1 MYERSILDKLKYYY
15 LQNGGK
21 FTISSPGFLGSLGA
35 PSIALPLALEDCLVL

>member
-1 MYERSILDKLKYYY
+1 MHQRSIVDKLKNYY

-35 PSIALPLALEDCLVL
+35 PNIALPLALEDCLVL

>member
-1 MYERSILDKLKYYY
+1 MYYGQIEVYY

-35 PSIALPLALEDCLVL
+35 PSIALPFALEDCLVL